1 MEYTA
6 TAFADPFKRVFRFFY
21 RPVKQLDLD
30 VHPESRFFVR
40 RIEYANPARS
50 LFEEWLYRP
59 TLHAL
64 HAVVARMQ
72 RLQSGSAAAYLGY
85 ILAVLLVLLALR

>member
-1 MEYTA
+1 MAPLPCSRDLLHLRDDCESTA
-6 TAFADPFKRVFRFFY
+6 R
-21 RPVKQLDLD
+21 
-30 VHPESRFFVR
+30 
-40 RIEYANPARS
+40 NPARS